1 MTATRNLG
9 FRYLWIDSV
18 CIVQDDEEDWAREAT
33 LMYKV
38 YANAECNLAAAA
50 SRDSSGGLFFKRT
63 GLHGQ
68 CVAQNHAWV
77 HQEWLMS
84 KRTVQFARNQVFWEC
99 DYLCACEVFPDGLPY
114 CIRYDGKKN
123 LAEDLGNATCLMRRD
138 INADTSRVGPD
149 LIQLWSGLITNYTGG
164 ELTKSSDWLPA
175 LSGIAKWLQP
185 HLGNPGYLAGLWNN
199 SDLHRQLAWFS
210 CTTTNPRPQYRDAGW
225 SWALIDG
232 RILWINPPR
241 IFTPQSEIIDI
252 STTRGG
258 SDPTGPV
265 IGGHILIKG
274 SLGRVQVI
282 DHKAGPILCRED
294 EIKETYG
301 GPVTF
306 RGFDVSGLQFGLYY
320 VLLLG
325 TCTTDPDKIHSSLLE
340 DDYLLATYL
349 VLRPVIG
356 QHGTFE
362 RCGLVSECYTED
374 DETMN
379 IEHSRAEGH
388 RAGKIYPAKSMPNM
402 KELTGSA

>member
-1 MTATRNLG
+1 
-9 FRYLWIDSV
+9 
-18 CIVQDDEEDWAREAT
+18 
-33 LMYKV
+33 
-38 YANAECNLAAAA
+38 
-50 SRDSSGGLFFKRT
+50 
-63 GLHGQ
+63 
-68 CVAQNHAWV
+68 
-77 HQEWLMS
+77 MS
-84 KRTVQFARNQVFWEC
+84 KRTVHFARNQVLWEC
-99 DYLCACEVFPDGLPY
+99 NHLCACEVFPDGLPD

-123 LAEDLGNATCLMRRD
+123 FAEDLGNALCLASQD
-138 INADTSRVGPD
+138 INADTSRIGPV
-149 LIQLWSGLITNYTGG
+149 LIQLWEGLISDYTYR
-164 ELTKSSDWLPA
+164 ELTKSSDRLPA
-175 LSGIAKWLQP
+175 LSGIAKWLQS

-199 SDLHRQLAWFS
+199 SDLYRQLAWFS
-210 CTTTNPRPQYRDAGW
+210 CTTQNPRPRYRAPSW
-225 SWALIDG
+225 SWASIDG
-232 RILWINPPR
+232 CIIWTKQPGIL
-241 IFTPQSEIIDI
+241 TPHSEIIDI

-282 DHKAGPILCRED
+282 DHKTGPILCRED

-325 TCTTDPDKIHSSLLE
+325 TCITDPDKIHSSLLE

-374 DETMN
+374 DE
-379 IEHSRAEGH
+379 H
-388 RAGKIYPAKSMPNM
+388 RT
-402 KELTGSA
+402 LTGRGPQSRQDIPCEEYAEHEGTYRIRII